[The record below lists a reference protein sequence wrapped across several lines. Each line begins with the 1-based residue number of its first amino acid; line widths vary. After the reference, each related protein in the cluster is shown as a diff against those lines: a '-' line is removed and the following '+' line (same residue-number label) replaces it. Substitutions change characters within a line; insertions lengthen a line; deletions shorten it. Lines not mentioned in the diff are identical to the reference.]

1 MSINKEE
8 WAEYEEYLET
18 LTESELEIEINWL
31 KSVGMAKQRG
41 SVVSCIEINTLQ
53 WENYAK

>member
-53 WENYAK
+53 